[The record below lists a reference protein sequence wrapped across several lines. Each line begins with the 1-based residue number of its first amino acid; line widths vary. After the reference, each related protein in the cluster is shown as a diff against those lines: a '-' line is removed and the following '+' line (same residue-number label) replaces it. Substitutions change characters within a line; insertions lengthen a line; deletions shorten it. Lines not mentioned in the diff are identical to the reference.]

1 MNDAFPPMIGKYK
14 VQGIIAKGGMGV
26 VYKAIHPSLKRFVVI
41 KKMTARGHAGD
52 AGRFKKEAQLLLDL
66 QSPYI
71 VHLFD
76 YFTEAGFRYMVE
88 ELVDGTALDALIKR
102 QTSLPVPVAMLVMQ
116 DACYALK
123 YAHSKGIVHRDIKPG
138 NILLSKRGEIK
149 LADFGIASDH
159 AEGGTAAS
167 GAAGAK
173 FAGTNTVTT
182 GDLTQSGVALGTP
195 AYMPPEQFEDSASVD
210 HRADIY
216 ALGIMLYEMV
226 TGTKPYPGT
235 LSLDTLKVI
244 KKGKYISPRKIDKNV
259 PKEVCR
265 LIHKM
270 TRPKAKSRYQSID
283 AVLRQVKKY
292 LRHYD
297 THELRVQLAKSVL
310 ASKLYEF
317 SPEALAQ
324 KDKLR
329 RIIRRVCLGVFAA
342 AVVFAGLWYSGFI
355 HKFLLKKWYTEVCV
369 EMQMPRSL
377 LENMDLP
384 ARAFFFEND
393 GNDIPEVSGS
403 RRIFTEQGKAFYE
416 KLIFWSPRVVTE
428 RPAAKNKTY
437 SARPVYLR
445 KGDYRVKVVVGPYV
459 WWKSFTA
466 GDENVFMSCDF
477 LKNAKRKLTIN
488 AIAYD
493 RSLGTQ
499 IENAQ
504 FKVLYK
510 NKWQLLEELPLE
522 LLESGTVWKIRVEA
536 DGYKMEEFSLLIDW
550 YQDALM
556 ISSELTKEEHKPE

>member
-1 MNDAFPPMIGKYK
+1 MSDEFPPMIGKYK

-52 AGRFKKEAQLLLDL
+52 AGRFKREAQLLLDL

-76 YFTEAGFRYMVE
+76 YFTEAGYRYMVE

-102 QTSLPVPVAMLVMQ
+102 QTALPVPVAMLVMQ

-138 NILLSKRGEIK
+138 HILLSKRGEIK

-159 AEGGTAAS
+159 AEGAGSA
-167 GAAGAK
+167 AAGNAK
-173 FAGTNTVTT
+173 LAENSATVTT

-195 AYMPPEQFEDSASVD
+195 AYMPPEQFEDSARVD

-226 TGTKPYPGT
+226 TGTKPYPGSM
-235 LSLDTLKVI
+235 SLDTLKVI
-244 KKGKYISPRKIDKNV
+244 KKGKYISPRQIDKNI

-270 TRPKAKSRYQSID
+270 TRPKAKRRYQSID

-292 LRHYD
+292 LKHYD
-297 THELRVQLAKSVL
+297 THELRVQLAKSVV
-310 ASKLYEF
+310 AGKLYTF
-317 SPEALAQ
+317 ASDALTQ
-324 KDKLR
+324 KDRLR
-329 RIIRRVCLGVFAA
+329 RIIKRVCLAAVAA
-342 AVVFAGLWYSGFI
+342 AALFACFWYSGLI
-355 HKFLLKKWYTEVCV
+355 HKTLLSKWYTEVNV

-393 GNDIPEVSGS
+393 GEDIPEVSGS
-403 RRIFTEQGKAFYE
+403 RRTFTERGKAFYE
-416 KLIFWSPRVVTE
+416 KLIFWSPRLKVE
-428 RPAAKNKTY
+428 RPAAKNKNY
-437 SARPVYLR
+437 GMRPVYLKR
-445 KGDYRVKVVVGPYV
+445 GDYRVKVVIGPYV

-466 GDENVFMSCDF
+466 GQEPVFMSCDF
-477 LKNAKRKLTIN
+477 LKNAKRKLTIQTS
-488 AIAYD
+488 AYD
-493 RSLGTQ
+493 RASGNQ
-499 IENAQ
+499 IDSAQ
-504 FKVLYK
+504 FKLLYK
-510 NKWQLLEELPLE
+510 NKWQPLEEVPLEEL
-522 LLESGTVWKIRVEA
+522 ESGSVWKIRAEA
-536 DGYKMEEFSLLIDW
+536 EGYKGEEFSLLIDW
-550 YQDALM
+550 YQDALV
-556 ISSELTKEEHKPE
+556 ISSELESEE

>member
-1 MNDAFPPMIGKYK
+1 MSNEFPPMIGKYK

-26 VYKAIHPSLKRFVVI
+26 VYKAVHPSLKRFVVI

-102 QTSLPVPVAMLVMQ
+102 QTSLPVPIAMLLMQ

-159 AEGGTAAS
+159 ADNTGSSGGAAS
-167 GAAGAK
+167 AASKLADGA
-173 FAGTNTVTT
+173 TTVTT

-195 AYMPPEQFEDSASVD
+195 AYMPPEQFEDSARVD

-235 LSLDTLKVI
+235 LSMDTLKVI
-244 KKGKYISPRKIDKNV
+244 KKGKYISPRKIDKTI
-259 PKEVCR
+259 PKEICR

-270 TRPKAKSRYQSID
+270 TRPKAKRRYQSID

-297 THELRVQLAKSVL
+297 THELRVQLAKSVI
-310 ASKLYEF
+310 AGKLYTF
-317 SPEALAQ
+317 APESLAQ
-324 KDKLR
+324 KDKVKRIVR
-329 RIIRRVCLGVFAA
+329 RICLGLAA
-342 AVVFAGLWYSGFI
+342 AALVFAGLWYSGLI
-355 HKFLLKKWYTEVCV
+355 HKLFLNKWYTGVCV

-393 GNDIPEVSGS
+393 GADIPEVEGT

-416 KLIFWSPRVVTE
+416 KFIFWSPRLVSQ
-428 RPAAKNKTY
+428 RPASSNKTY
-437 SARPVYLR
+437 SIRPVYLK

-466 GDENVFMSCDF
+466 GDEEVFMSCDF
-477 LKNAKRKLTIN
+477 LKNAKRKLSVKTV
-488 AIAYD
+488 AYKA
-493 RSLGTQ
+493 SNGQL
-499 IENAQ
+499 IEDAQ
-504 FKVLYK
+504 FKILYK
-510 NKWQLLEELPLE
+510 NKWQPFEEVPLE
-522 LLESGTVWKIRVEA
+522 TLESGTVWKIRAEA
-536 DGYKMEEFSLLIDW
+536 EGYKGEEFSLLIDW
-550 YQDALM
+550 YQDDLIIEA
-556 ISSELTKEEHKPE
+556 ELFDDSL